1 MRSHTRRVVQID
13 ALAEGVVRHVDQ
25 AIVCIDVLLSTTTAV
40 TSVAQDRR
48 TLMATTAAEA
58 SASARGLTNPILAAE
73 PGLPG
78 AEGFDP
84 EAGPAGLEGRQEMAR
99 PLVLAT
105 PAAHLL
111 FKARRAS
118 AVYVACLRNMT
129 ATVDMLARQHERVAL
144 VGAGH
149 GSDVRYEDQVAA
161 AWMGRRLLEAGVE
174 PADYQTAR
182 AIDRSARAGLSL
194 LGLGRGAEY
203 LRRTGRERDLEF
215 TLSHVD
221 DLEVSCRFQGGEV
234 RAVWP
239 HPLRV
244 AGGLAAS

>member
-1 MRSHTRRVVQID
+1 MRSQSRRVVQID
-13 ALAEGVVRHVDQ
+13 ALADGVVRHVDQ

-40 TSVAQDRR
+40 TAVAQERR
-48 TLMATTAAEA
+48 TLMTATAAEA
-58 SASARGLTNPILAAE
+58 SACARGLTNPILAAE

-84 EAGPAGLEGRQEMAR
+84 EAGPAGLEGRRDVAR

-105 PAAHLL
+105 PAAHIV
-111 FKARRAS
+111 FNARRAS

-129 ATVDMLARQHERVAL
+129 ATVDMLALRHDRVAL

-161 AWMGRRLLEAGVE
+161 AWIGRRLLDAGFE

-182 AIDRSARAGLSL
+182 EIDRGASAGLSL
-194 LGLGRGAEY
+194 LALGRGAEY

-215 TLSHVD
+215 TLTHVD
-221 DLEVSCRFQGGEV
+221 DLEVSCRFQAGEV

-239 HPLRV
+239 TAVRV
-244 AGGLAAS
+244 AAG